1 MFGAGRFF
9 NAIRVIQQHAQIANT
24 PDAGLRTDGWL
35 AGLNAWV
42 AEDAFLR
49 LSAFPVEVDF
59 LVRATAD
66 AHAPATAF
74 VLVNQHN
81 AVFFTLVD
89 GTARA
94 GGHAAR
100 VQAVFTQARQVHHE
114 GVFKLAVHL
123 LLDLV
128 EVAVA
133 GAFFELAAKQ
143 FFPVRAANNFVH
155 PFAANQRARAGR
167 REVIALW
174 CTVQILV
181 IKREGLVVII
191 NAGQGRVGKDF

>member
-1 MFGAGRFF
+1 M
-9 NAIRVIQQHAQIANT
+9 
-24 PDAGLRTDGWL
+24 
-35 AGLNAWV
+35 
-42 AEDAFLR
+42 
-49 LSAFPVEVDF
+49 
-59 LVRATAD
+59 
-66 AHAPATAF
+66 
-74 VLVNQHN
+74 
-81 AVFFTLVD
+81 
-89 GTARA
+89 
-94 GGHAAR
+94 
-100 VQAVFTQARQVHHE
+100 FTQARQVHHE

-174 CTVQILV
+174 STVQIPV
-181 IKREGLVVII
+181 IKREGFVVII
-191 NAGQGRVGKDF
+191 NAGQGRVGKDFRQHAHAPAETRRQLAGDPAYPAALPLLLIFPVFRVANPRFGFNVVEPRIFHTFTPGPDVFTGDRAGVTANAFVEIQHHSNL